1 MNQNNQNTP
10 TPKSTQSTQ
19 SPQSNQNTP
28 IIQNIPITQNTPITQ
43 STPNTQSPPTHP
55 VTFLPKHGHYRNLRV
70 YQVTEMVYDI
80 TYYFTQH
87 YLSKGDRTVDQMVQ
101 AARSG
106 KQNIAEGNQAAST
119 SSETEIKLTNVA
131 KASLEELLDD
141 YEDYLRV
148 RNMQQWGPLHP
159 RYEKMRQYA
168 RSEEIKKEYA
178 ATIQRMNDEEIA
190 NLCITLIHQA
200 IYMLHKLLVTMQT
213 RFVKEGGIKERMYQS
228 RINYRNNQ

>member
-1 MNQNNQNTP
+1 MNQNNQN
-10 TPKSTQSTQ
+10 
-19 SPQSNQNTP
+19 NQNNP
-28 IIQNIPITQNTPITQ
+28 STQNTPKIQ
-43 STPNTQSPPTHP
+43 STQNPPY
-55 VTFLPKHGHYRNLRV
+55 TFLPKHGHYRHLRV
-70 YQVTEMVYDI
+70 YQVTEMIYDI

-87 YLSKGDRTVDQMVQ
+87 YLQRGDRTVDQMIQ

-106 KQNIAEGNQAAST
+106 KQNIAEGNQAAAT

-148 RNMQQWGPLHP
+148 RNLQQWGNLHP

-168 RSEEIKKEYA
+168 RSEDIKKDYA
-178 ATIQRMNDEEIA
+178 ARIQRMNDEEIA

-200 IYMLHKLLVTMQT
+200 MYMLHKLLVTMQN
-213 RFVKEGGIKERMYQS
+213 RFVTEGGIKERMYQS
-228 RINYRNNQ
+228 RVKYRES